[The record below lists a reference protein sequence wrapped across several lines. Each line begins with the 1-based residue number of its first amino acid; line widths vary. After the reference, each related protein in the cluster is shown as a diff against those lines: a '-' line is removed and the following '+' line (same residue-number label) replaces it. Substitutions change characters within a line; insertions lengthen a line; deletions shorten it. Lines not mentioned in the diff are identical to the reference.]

1 MPRKRRSGLCDIDI
15 TSWYEF
21 FLVSDSQEFHSNWIQ
36 RVALYN
42 NIVDIGDIKDMN
54 RVETFRSMSICMAVL
69 AILSLVANTLLAFDS
84 KSRKE
89 FLGTLSSH
97 HTARPFVSSRPS

>member
-1 MPRKRRSGLCDIDI
+1 MTRWNIVVRNSYSVG
-15 TSWYEF
+15 
-21 FLVSDSQEFHSNWIQ
+21 QFHSNCIE
-36 RVALYN
+36 RVY

-54 RVETFRSMSICMAVL
+54 RVETLRSMSICMGVL